1 MAQGADFRSRIT
13 LEGGDKIVTDLQKI
27 GTEGDKAFNQVG
39 KAADASTSQVNSFAK
54 ATEGMARQMAN
65 LRSATSKAGQDL
77 AQIGKHASDFG
88 GALTNVA
95 NNVIPGFKEVL
106 GLAAVGGIAGFF
118 KLFENTAKWG
128 HELEENSKLLGLT
141 PGQFGSIAKA
151 AKEAGIDVD
160 VLAKGMLR
168 FGNAME
174 KAGEERQKLFGT
186 LAKDVLGAQTPVSQ
200 AGVNIM
206 RGGLKPGEQPKG
218 QQAQMIE
225 VPRLDNFKQQAE
237 EAYAAMR
244 ALNGIP
250 KTVTL
255 ENWLSQI
262 SKKLMEG
269 GDAAA
274 KVREDLN
281 KIGANLPVTKLGEQI
296 DQALPGFKDLFA
308 QLNVP
313 LFDKATGALRPLTD
327 TFGDFLDKFKTLP
340 QTEQTSLVMK
350 TMGRGALDLI
360 PIMKEGR
367 EGLLK
372 FFDAARAG
380 GSNTKLFDAD
390 INKLDEA
397 FKATNRLN
405 SGITAVRKS
414 FVVPFAD
421 VFTPILNTIAQSLT
435 ESQPKVK
442 AWAQG
447 IANDVKVAVLDII
460 AVWKGAEPQTDFG
473 RGAVQAF
480 QAIQAAIGFVTG
492 AFNVL
497 VAAFQPFVS
506 VLNSTFGVDYS
517 AKTYALA
524 AAFLYLSGIIPALV
538 TGFTLLIEAL
548 KFFLTTPIGVALA
561 IIGLIAL
568 TIYQNWDKLAPLFKA
583 VWQTLVDF
591 TNWIG
596 ATFTQ
601 IWNTVLSTVM
611 GYWQNFTNFI
621 DRQVQYLVGLVNS
634 LKNLLS
640 GSAGAATNPNVA
652 APMATGGQ
660 VPGIGSGDTFPAMLT
675 PGEFVMRRSVVDAL
689 GAPFFAALNRGM
701 GSFVPRN
708 HFATGGLAAVGA
720 TGGAPVHL
728 HLGGQEFALSGQT
741 KVVDALVTEAHRQ
754 RMRSGGLKP
763 SWYGGRVSG

>member
-27 GTEGDKAFNQVG
+27 GTEGDKAFSQVG

-88 GALTNVA
+88 GELRNVA

-106 GLAAVGGIAGFF
+106 GLATVGGIAGFF
-118 KLFENTAKWG
+118 KLFENTAKWA

-141 PGQFGSIAKA
+141 PGQFGLIAKA

-174 KAGEERQKLFGT
+174 KAGEERQKLFGE
-186 LAKDVLGAQTPVSQ
+186 LAKDVLGAKTAVSQ
-200 AGVNIM
+200 AGVDIM

-218 QQAQMIE
+218 PQARMIE

-237 EAYAAMR
+237 EAYASLR
-244 ALNGIP
+244 ALNAIP

-269 GDAAA
+269 GNAAA

-308 QLNVP
+308 QLNVG

-327 TFGDFLDKFKTLP
+327 TFGDFLDKFKLRP

-372 FFDAARAG
+372 FFDAARAAG
-380 GSNTKLFDAD
+380 VDTSPFDAD
-390 INKLDEA
+390 INKLNEA

-405 SGITAVRKS
+405 AGINAVRKA

-421 VFTPILNTIAQSLT
+421 VFTPILNTIAESLQK
-435 ESQPKVK
+435 SQPEVK
-442 AWAQG
+442 AWATG

-460 AVWKGAEPQTDFG
+460 AVWRGAEPQTDFG

-538 TGFTLLIEAL
+538 TGFTLLINL
-548 KFFLTTPIGVALA
+548 LQFFLTTPLGVALA
-561 IIGLIAL
+561 ILGAIAL
-568 TIYQNWDKLAPLFKA
+568 EIYKNWDTLGPLFKQT
-583 VWQTLVDF
+583 WQTLVDF
-591 TNWIG
+591 ANWVG
-596 ATFTQ
+596 SGFVEV
-601 IWNTVLSTVM
+601 WNTVISTIT
-611 GYWQNFTNFI
+611 GLWRDFTSFVGN
-621 DRQVQYLVGLVNS
+621 QVQTLIGWINS
-634 LKNLLS
+634 LRNLLP
-640 GSAGAATNPNVA
+640 GGAAGAA
-652 APMATGGQ
+652 APTGMATGGQ
-660 VPGIGSGDTFPAMLT
+660 VPGVGSGDTFPAMLT
-675 PGEFVMRRSVVDAL
+675 PGEFVMRRSVVDSL